1 MRVNS
6 INPRLTAVFATID
19 PLPTG
24 SFAGKT
30 EDISSRRGAGGSTI
44 LNTAV
49 RAWKEERIVK
59 VVMVLYPGKGH
70 RVEYGELEGQPVPG
84 SDEGE
89 LGLRG

>member
-1 MRVNS
+1 M
-6 INPRLTAVFATID
+6 
-19 PLPTG
+19 
-24 SFAGKT
+24 
-30 EDISSRRGAGGSTI
+30 
-44 LNTAV
+44 
-49 RAWKEERIVK
+49 K